1 MRDTL
6 FDQQDYLRDL
16 AARLK
21 RAGHGQRGRLVDE
34 AAAYL
39 DISRQALYTKLRGVG
54 WTSGRKLRTDKGDS
68 VVMRSEVIAVS
79 AIMRSSQRANGKIL
93 LPVEDAIEI
102 ALANGELCQRV
113 SAATMLR
120 MMRLHNCHPAQLVAA
135 APHVEMRSLHP
146 NHVWQLDAS
155 VCVLY
160 YLRNGAMSVMDERKF
175 NARKP
180 RDLAKI
186 VNQRVLRYA
195 VTDHT
200 SGAVH
205 ARYYLTAG
213 EDQATLFEFL
223 MHAFQRREE
232 GLMHGVPSML
242 VWDAGSANMA
252 HGIQNLLT
260 GLAVRHWTHVPGN
273 PRAKGQVE
281 VMHNV
286 IERKFEGRLSFL
298 RIGSIDELNAH
309 LDTWLR
315 DFNGNAVHSR
325 HGATRWAMWQR
336 IRQEELRLCPP
347 VEICR
352 ELLFARPQERTVAG
366 NLSIEY
372 TCKGFPRARY
382 SVAHVPGVR
391 VKDKV
396 MVTFNP
402 YRLPNLFVL
411 AADEDGST
419 RYHECIPY
427 AEDVYGMAVDS
438 PVFGER
444 YQAPADTVADTARK
458 EINERAYGERDTL
471 DADAAKAKGRIAFDG
486 KIDPMKDVQER
497 AAQVPA
503 YMQRRGTELHVP
515 NPVQTELKP
524 LTHVEALFELRA
536 RLGRSLSTDEA
547 ARVARDY
554 PDGVPHESLESLV
567 EAIRNPALDTPAR
580 PRLVAVS

>member
-1 MRDTL
+1 MHDATH
-6 FDQQDYLRDL
+6 DESNYLRALAQRLHAAPHGGRGEIVDS
-16 AARLK
+16 AARLL
-21 RAGHGQRGRLVDE
+21 GV
-34 AAAYL
+34 
-39 DISRQALYTKLRGVG
+39 SRQALYSRLRTVG
-54 WTSGRKLRTDKGDS
+54 WSSGRKLRADKGDS
-68 VVMRSEVIAVS
+68 DVTRNEVLTVA

-93 LPVEDAIEI
+93 LPVEDAINI
-102 ALANGELCQRV
+102 AVSNGELSRTV
-113 SAATMLR
+113 APATMLR
-120 MMRLHNCHPAQLVAA
+120 LMRLHNCHPAQIAAA
-135 APHVEMRSLHP
+135 APHVRMRSLHP

-155 VCVLY
+155 ICVLY
-160 YLRNGAMSVMDERKF
+160 YLRNGAMNVMDERKF

-180 RDLAKI
+180 RDLAQI

-213 EDQATLFEFL
+213 EDQATLFDFL
-223 MHAFQRREE
+223 MHAFQRRDE

-260 GLAVRHWTHVPGN
+260 NLAVRHWTHVPGN

-298 RIGSIDELNAH
+298 RVGSIDELNAH

-315 DFNGNAVHSR
+315 DFNGNAIHSR

-396 MVTFNP
+396 LVTFNP

-411 AADEDGST
+411 ATDEDGST

-471 DADAAKAKGRIAFDG
+471 DADAAKAKGRVAFGG

-503 YMQRRGTELHVP
+503 YMQRRGTELNVP

-524 LTHVEALFELRA
+524 LTHVEALFELRS
-536 RLGRSLSTDEA
+536 RLGRALSTDEA
-547 ARVARDY
+547 ASVAQQF
-554 PDGVPHESLESLV
+554 PDGVPYESLDHLV
-567 EAIRNPALDTPAR
+567 EAIRNPAPDAPAR
-580 PRLVAVS
+580 PRLVAVR